1 MTRLD
6 GHAALITGGGSGI
19 GLACAA
25 ALLADGATVTLAGR
39 SQERLEKGAA
49 SLGSD
54 RVHYVVC
61 DVSSEDDVA
70 RAVTTAAEPV
80 GALHMAVAAAGTSA
94 FGAFVDTAVSDWQQ
108 VIDTNLTGT
117 FLVIKHAGARIRDS
131 GGGAIVAISSIAGAV
146 THRLLGAYSVSKS
159 AIDALVRNAADE
171 LGASGVR
178 VNSVRPGLVP
188 TEMTELIMD
197 NKGIVDDYLAQMP
210 ISRLGTPEDIA
221 ACVRFLCGPES
232 SWVTGQVISVDG
244 GHHLRRGP
252 DYMLGF
258 S

>member
-6 GHAALITGGGSGI
+6 GQAALITGGGSGI
-19 GLACAA
+19 GLACAS

-39 SQERLEKGAA
+39 SEERLRKGAD
-49 SLGSD
+49 SLACD
-54 RVHYVVC
+54 RVHYVTC
-61 DVSSEDDVA
+61 DVASEDDVA
-70 RAVTTAAEPV
+70 RAVAHATEPL
-80 GALHMAVAAAGTSA
+80 GGLHIAVAAAGTSA
-94 FGAFVDTAVSDWQQ
+94 FGAFVDTALDEWQQ
-108 VIDTNLTGT
+108 VVDTNLTGT
-117 FLVIKHAGARIRDS
+117 FLVVKHAGARIRDS

-171 LGASGVR
+171 LGAAGVR

-197 NKGIVDDYLAQMP
+197 NEGIVNDYLAQMP
-210 ISRLGTPEDIA
+210 LNRLGTPEDVA
-221 ACVRFLCGPES
+221 ASVRYLCGPES

-258 S
+258 

>member
-6 GHAALITGGGSGI
+6 GQAALVTGGGSGI
-19 GLACAA
+19 GLACAR
-25 ALLADGATVTLAGR
+25 ALLDDGATVTIAGR
-39 SQERLEKGAA
+39 SEERLKAA
-49 SLGSD
+49 AESLGSG
-54 RVHYVVC
+54 RVHYVAC
-61 DVSSEDDVA
+61 DVASEDAVA
-70 RAVTTAAEPV
+70 AAVDAAARPL
-80 GALHMAVAAAGTSA
+80 GGLHMAVAAAGTSA
-94 FGAFVDTAVSDWQQ
+94 FGAFVDTALTEWQQ
-108 VIDTNLTGT
+108 VMDTNLTGT

-188 TEMTELIMD
+188 TEMTDLVMD
-197 NKGIVDDYLAQMP
+197 NEGIVGDYLAQMP
-210 ISRLGTPEDIA
+210 LNRVGTPEDIA
-221 ACVRFLCGPES
+221 ESARYLCGPES
-232 SWVTGQVISVDG
+232 SWVTGQNLSVDG

-258 S
+258 

>member
-6 GHAALITGGGSGI
+6 GQAALITGGGSGI
-19 GLACAA
+19 GLACAR
-25 ALLADGATVTLAGR
+25 ALLDDGATVTIAGR
-39 SQERLEKGAA
+39 TEERLKAA
-49 SLGSD
+49 AADLASD

-61 DVSSEDDVA
+61 DVASEDDVA
-70 RAVTTAAEPV
+70 TAVEAAARPL
-80 GALHMAVAAAGTSA
+80 GALQMAVAAAGTST
-94 FGAFVDTAVSDWQQ
+94 FGAFVDTALADWQQ
-108 VIDTNLTGT
+108 VMDTNLTGT

-131 GGGAIVAISSIAGAV
+131 GGGSIVAISSIAGAV

-171 LGASGVR
+171 LGAHGVR

-188 TEMTELIMD
+188 TEMTELVMD
-197 NKGIVDDYLAQMP
+197 NEGIVGDYLAQMP
-210 ISRLGTPEDIA
+210 LNRLGTPGDVA
-221 ACVRFLCGPES
+221 ASVRYLCGPES
-232 SWVTGQVISVDG
+232 SWVTGQVLSVDG

-258 S
+258 

>member
-6 GHAALITGGGSGI
+6 GQAALVTGGGSGI
-19 GLACAA
+19 GLACART
-25 ALLADGATVTLAGR
+25 LLDDGATVTIAGR
-39 SQERLEKGAA
+39 SEDRLKSAA
-49 SLGSD
+49 ESLGTD
-54 RVHYVVC
+54 RAHYVAC
-61 DVSSEDDVA
+61 DVASEDAVVA
-70 RAVTTAAEPV
+70 AVEAAARPL
-80 GALHMAVAAAGTSA
+80 GGLHMAVAAAGTST
-94 FGAFVDTAVSDWQQ
+94 FGAFVDTALSEWQQ
-108 VIDTNLTGT
+108 VMDTNLTGT

-131 GGGAIVAISSIAGAV
+131 GGGSIVAISSIAGAV

-188 TEMTELIMD
+188 TEMTDLVMD
-197 NKGIVDDYLAQMP
+197 NEGIVGDYLAQMP
-210 ISRLGTPEDIA
+210 LNRVGTPEDIA
-221 ACVRFLCGPES
+221 ASVRYLCGPES
-232 SWVTGQVISVDG
+232 SWVTGENVSIDG

-258 S
+258 